1 MLTKKAQAEAERA
14 RADELV
20 AFVAPAVKRPGLP
33 WRVSEAVV
41 VDACD
46 REVATV
52 PQTLGRGAQASH
64 DLARSICRAVNAHEE
79 LVACLEGLCATPG
92 SPERWKAARA
102 MLARLKG
109 GQGAV

>member
-1 MLTKKAQAEAERA
+1 MRDKRGTMT
-14 RADELV
+14 
-20 AFVAPAVKRPGLP
+20 AFLPDVKRPGLP

-52 PQTLGRGAQASH
+52 PQTLARGAQASH

-79 LVACLEGLCATPG
+79 LVACLEGLCEDFLTNMRGFATPG

-102 MLARLKG
+102 LLARLKG